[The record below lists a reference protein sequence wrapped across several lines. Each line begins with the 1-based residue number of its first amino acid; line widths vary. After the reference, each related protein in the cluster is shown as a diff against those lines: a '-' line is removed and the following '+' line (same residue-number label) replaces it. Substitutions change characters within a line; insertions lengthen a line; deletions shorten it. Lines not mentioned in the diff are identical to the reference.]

1 MPILKTL
8 IIACTLLLCAGSSF
22 ANDENG
28 GSGTVAETMIAGGYV
43 YVRLEDDNTWIAA
56 SKVPVSVGD
65 SIKYTGG
72 STMKDFNSRTLK
84 RSFDTIFFVMNL
96 EVFKTVDADK
106 HATAATNDPHA
117 VTKSTPATPP
127 KAGEITPLDGG
138 KTIAAVHADSA
149 KLKGQKVSI
158 RARVMKISLDIV
170 GKNWVTLQDGTG
182 TVPGN
187 RLLATSSEIVAVGD
201 TVTVS
206 GMINTNVDLGSGY
219 TYSVL
224 LENATFSN

>member
-1 MPILKTL
+1 MNILKSL
-8 IIACTLLLCAGSSF
+8 IIACALLLCATPSF

-28 GSGTVAETMIAGGYV
+28 GNGIVAETMTAGGYV
-43 YVRLEDDNTWIAA
+43 YVRLEEDGTWLA
-56 SKVPVSVGD
+56 SSIIPVKVGD
-65 SIKYTGG
+65 KIKYASG
-72 STMKDFNSRTLK
+72 STMKDFHSRTLN
-84 RSFDTIFFVMNL
+84 RSFDTIFFVMQL
-96 EVFKTVDADK
+96 EVVNLVNADK
-106 HATAATNDPHA
+106 HASIEGSDPHA
-117 VTKSTPATPP
+117 IAKSIAAIAP

-138 KTIAAVHADSA
+138 KTIAAVHTDAA

-170 GKNWVTLQDGTG
+170 GKNWITLQDGTG

-206 GMINTNVDLGSGY
+206 GVINTNVDLGSGY